1 MAVCPLSLCLFTS
14 VFLSPCLRP
23 SPFSGCFSL
32 PSLLWLAAFSGY
44 HLRLSFSPLWLS
56 ARFPSVFSRLSSFR
70 LVFGLLLL
78 AAAFLYHRFY
88 DWLILVAIIF
98 VCFFLRYGC
107 PPAFPLSFHVSL
119 PFALSAFPLFSAFSF

>member
-1 MAVCPLSLCLFTS
+1 
-14 VFLSPCLRP
+14 
-23 SPFSGCFSL
+23 
-32 PSLLWLAAFSGY
+32 
-44 HLRLSFSPLWLS
+44 
-56 ARFPSVFSRLSSFR
+56 

-107 PPAFPLSFHVSL
+107 LPAFPLSFHVCL
-119 PFALSAFPLFSAFSF
+119 PFALSPAFSF